1 MPAVATMY
9 DWTWRTATL
18 AAEYRC
24 EAIIGWETWA
34 GAPVGIKCHKP
45 AKLYGV
51 AALCEDCAKVIL
63 KSKPKAS

>member
-1 MPAVATMY
+1 
-9 DWTWRTATL
+9 L

-24 EAIIGWETWA
+24 EAIIDWETWA

-63 KSKPKAS
+63 KPKPKSS